1 MNKSFSFGVGCLL
14 LAGLMAVGRIDPGL
28 QGQVLHADSP
38 LPSFDVATIRPSKGD
53 SLRTVRSASELQMLD
68 VTARYLI
75 EQAYNI
81 PWTNGSKD
89 RIRSGPGWIDSDR
102 YDVDAK
108 IAPEAAATLQ
118 QMPEEQ
124 RRRQMNLRL
133 QTLLADRLKLKV
145 HFESR
150 QEPIFAIVT
159 GKNGSK
165 LTPAD
170 PSAEDAQQGQGIV
183 VRYNGQAA
191 QMTAKGATLGNLANW
206 LTGYSEMGGQTVV
219 DQTGLTQRY
228 DFVLNWTRERALAN
242 GEQSGESESPTG
254 TGGPAL
260 FTALQEQLGLKLV
273 NTRGPVEIIVVDSI
287 ARPTEN

>member
-1 MNKSFSFGVGCLL
+1 MNKSFSFGMGCLL
-14 LAGLMAVGRIDPGL
+14 LAGLMATGRIGL
-28 QGQVLHADSP
+28 NGQVLHADSP
-38 LPSFDVATIRPSKGD
+38 LPSFDVAAIRPSKGD

-81 PWTNGSKD
+81 PWTDGSRD
-89 RIRSGPGWIDSDR
+89 RIRGGPGWIDSDH
-102 YDVDAK
+102 YDVSAK

-133 QTLLADRLKLKV
+133 QALLADRLKLKV
-145 HFESR
+145 HFESH
-150 QEPIFAIVT
+150 QEPMFAIVT

-165 LTPAD
+165 LTPAT
-170 PSAEDAQQGQGIV
+170 PSAEGQQGQGIL

-191 QMTAKGATLGNLANW
+191 EMTAKGVTLENLASW

-219 DQTGLTQRY
+219 NQTGLTQRY
-228 DFVLNWTRERALAN
+228 DFVLNWTREGALSN
-242 GEQSGESESPTG
+242 GEKSGESESPTG
-254 TGGPAL
+254 TGPAL

-273 NTRGPVEIIVVDSI
+273 NSRGPVEIIVVDSI
-287 ARPTEN
+287 GRPTEN

>member
-1 MNKSFSFGVGCLL
+1 MNQSFSFGMGCLL
-14 LAGLMAVGRIDPGL
+14 LAGLMGVGRIGAGL
-28 QGQVLHADSP
+28 HGQVLHADAP
-38 LPSFDVATIRPSKGD
+38 LPSFDVATIRTSKGD

-89 RIRSGPGWIDSDR
+89 RIRGGPGWMDSDH
-102 YDVDAK
+102 YDVAAK
-108 IAPEAAATLQ
+108 IAPEAAVTLE

-145 HFESR
+145 HFETR
-150 QEPIFAIVT
+150 QEPVFAIMTAKT
-159 GKNGSK
+159 GPK
-165 LTPAD
+165 LTPA
-170 PSAEDAQQGQGIV
+170 STAEGQQNPGIS

-191 QMTAKGATLGNLANW
+191 QMTAKRVNLGDLGKW
-206 LTGYSEMGGQTVV
+206 LIGYSEMGGQTVV
-219 DQTGLTQRY
+219 DQTGLTDRY
-228 DFVLNWTRERALAN
+228 DFVLNWTRERALTS
-242 GEQSGESESPTG
+242 GEQNAESETSATA
-254 TGGPAL
+254 GGPSL

-273 NTRGPVEIIVVDSI
+273 NIRGPVEIVVIDSME
-287 ARPTEN
+287 RPTEN

>member
-1 MNKSFSFGVGCLL
+1 MNKCFLLGVGCVLVP
-14 LAGLMAVGRIDPGL
+14 GLMAMGRIDSGL
-28 QGQVLHADSP
+28 NGQLLHADSP
-38 LPSFDVATIRPSKGD
+38 LPSFDVATLRPSKSD

-68 VTARYLI
+68 VTVRYLM

-89 RIRSGPGWIDSDR
+89 RVRGGPGWIDSER

-108 IAPEAAATLQ
+108 IAPEAAVALEK
-118 QMPEEQ
+118 MPEEQ

-145 HFESR
+145 HFETH
-150 QEPIFAIVT
+150 QEPVFAIAT
-159 GKNGSK
+159 AKNGSK
-165 LTPAD
+165 LTPV
-170 PSAEDAQQGQGIV
+170 SSVEGQQNLGIL
-183 VRYNGQAA
+183 VRYDGQAA
-191 QMTAKGATLGNLANW
+191 QMTAKGATLGDLAKW

-228 DFVLNWTRERALAN
+228 DFVLNWTRERALAS
-242 GEQSGESESPTG
+242 GEQNTESETSAG
-254 TGGPAL
+254 AGGPSL

-273 NTRGPVEIIVVDSI
+273 NARGPVEIIVVDSI
-287 ARPTEN
+287 ERPTEN

>member
-1 MNKSFSFGVGCLL
+1 MNKSFLGMGCLL
-14 LAGLMAVGRIDPGL
+14 LAGLLATGRIDL
-28 QGQVLHADSP
+28 ELHGQILHADAP
-38 LPSFDVATIRPSKGD
+38 LPSFDVATIRPSKAD

-68 VTARYLI
+68 VTARYLM

-89 RIRSGPGWIDSDR
+89 RIRGGPGWIDSDP

-108 IAPEAAATLQ
+108 IAPEAAATLE

-133 QTLLADRLKLKV
+133 QALLADRLKLKL
-145 HFESR
+145 HFETR

-165 LTPAD
+165 LTPAA
-170 PSAEDAQQGQGIV
+170 PSADNQLGQGIS
-183 VRYNGQAA
+183 VRYNAQSA
-191 QMTAKGATLGNLANW
+191 QMTAKGATLANLANW

-228 DFVLNWTRERALAN
+228 DFVLNWTPERSFAN
-242 GEQSGESESPTG
+242 GQQGGEPESPAD

-260 FTALQEQLGLKLV
+260 FTALQEQLGLRLV
-273 NTRGPVEIIVVDSI
+273 NTKGPVEIIVVDSI
-287 ARPTEN
+287 ERPTEN